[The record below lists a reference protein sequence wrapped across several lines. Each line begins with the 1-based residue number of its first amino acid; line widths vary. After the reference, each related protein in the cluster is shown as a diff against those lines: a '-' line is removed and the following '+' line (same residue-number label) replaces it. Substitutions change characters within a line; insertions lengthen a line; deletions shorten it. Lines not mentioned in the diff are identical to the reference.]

1 MPWSDWAA
9 AQGGISQNVVQMTDT
24 VSMERKGRV
33 SLIRLNRPE
42 KLNSINMAMV
52 DGLVAAFDQ
61 CADDAETRVVILTGS
76 GKAFSAGA
84 DVSEL
89 SGMSAAELVRK
100 GHMPLWD
107 RLRSFRK
114 PLIAAVNG
122 AAVGG
127 GLELA
132 MACDICIASRS
143 AKFGQAEINLG
154 IMPGAGGTQR
164 LTRALGKSRA
174 MELVLSGKLID
185 AAEAASRGLVSWV
198 CEDELLMEEAF
209 SLAVQIAERPM
220 FALELAKES
229 VNRAY
234 ETTLSQGLE
243 LERRNFIL
251 SISHPDGKEGI
262 SAFLEKRKARW
273 NETIE

>member
-1 MPWSDWAA
+1 M
-9 AQGGISQNVVQMTDT
+9 NDT
-24 VSMERKGRV
+24 VSVEKRGRICI
-33 SLIRLNRPE
+33 IRLNRPE
-42 KLNSINMAMV
+42 KLNSINMSMV
-52 DGLVAAFDQ
+52 EGLVEAFNR
-61 CADDAETRVVILTGS
+61 CADDPEIRVVILTGN

-84 DVSEL
+84 DVREL
-89 SGMSAAELVRK
+89 SGMSAAELVRR

-107 RLRSFRK
+107 RIRSFRK
-114 PLIAAVNG
+114 PLIAAING

-132 MACDICIASRS
+132 MACDICIASAS

-164 LTRALGKSRA
+164 LARALGKSRA
-174 MELVLSGKLID
+174 MEMVLSGKLIS
-185 AAEAASRGLVSWV
+185 ASEAASYGLVSSV
-198 CEDELLMEEAF
+198 CEDGLLMDEVL
-209 SLAVQIAERPM
+209 SLATQIADKPM

-229 VNRAY
+229 VNRAH

-251 SISHPDGKEGI
+251 SLSHPDGKEGI
-262 SAFLEKRKARW
+262 SAFLEKRRARW
-273 NETIE
+273 SESDS